1 MQLPLFPRN
10 LLLIVSCLIALNATF
25 SAATA
30 EEPLPNILMICID
43 DLNDWVG
50 CLDGHPETRTPHI
63 DALAEQGRL
72 FTNAHCAVT
81 VCSPSRISI
90 MSGLF
95 ASSHGSYELGPAYED
110 IERLDDVPTLPR
122 WFKDR
127 GYTTMVGGKVL
138 HHDFGGRLKDDIDIN
153 ISKRK
158 GGPRPKKMMNWP
170 GGKAWD
176 WGEFPPTD
184 DEMYDYQLAGKAAEV
199 LSEKQEK
206 PFFLSVGFFR
216 PHVPMFAPPK
226 WFDLFDEG
234 TITLPGAAVEDMADI
249 PRNFQYKMGVAP
261 TFAEIKAG
269 GKWNSMV
276 EAYLA
281 NTAFVDHCVGT
292 VMEGLNRG
300 PNRDNT
306 LVVLWSDHGFHLG
319 EKQHI
324 AKRTLWEE
332 STRVPLIFAGR
343 GISKGKRCA
352 EPVSLVDL
360 YPTLI
365 EWCGLEKNEKLE
377 GVSLVPQL
385 KEADAVR
392 EVPAVSA
399 SYFGNYAVRS
409 RDWRYI
415 RYADGAEELYDH
427 RVDPDEQVNL
437 ANAPA
442 SAEVKADLYRW
453 IPKDPAPEVKPL
465 ATREQVRAGVIAP

>member
-1 MQLPLFPRN
+1 MQLPLFPGR
-10 LLLIVSCLIALNATF
+10 LLLIVSCLIAANATF
-25 SAATA
+25 SAAA
-30 EEPLPNILMICID
+30 AGEGPPNVLMICID

-50 CLDGHPETRTPHI
+50 CLEGHPETKTPHI
-63 DALAEQGRL
+63 DALANQGRL

-95 ASSHGSYELGPAYED
+95 ASSHGSYELGPAYER
-110 IERLDDVPTLPR
+110 IEKLDDVPTMQR

-127 GYTTMVGGKVL
+127 GYTTMAGGKVL
-138 HHDFGGRLKDDIDIN
+138 HHDFGGRLKGDIDIN

-158 GGPRPKKMMNWP
+158 GGPRPKKIMNWP

-226 WFDLFDEG
+226 WFDLFDKE
-234 TITLPGAAVEDMADI
+234 TITLPGAPVDDMADV
-249 PRNFQYKMGVAP
+249 PQNFQYKMGVAP
-261 TFAEIKAG
+261 TLSEIKAG

-352 EPVSLVDL
+352 EPVSLVDI

-365 EWCGLEKNEKLE
+365 EWCGLEENELLE

-385 KEADAVR
+385 KKAKTKR

-409 RDWRYI
+409 REWRYI
-415 RYADGAEELYDH
+415 RYANGAEELYDH

-437 ANAPA
+437 ANAPT

-453 IPKDPAPEVKPL
+453 ISKNPTPEVKPV

>member
-1 MQLPLFPRN
+1 MQLPLFSGR
-10 LLLIVSCLIALNATF
+10 LLLIVSCLIAVNAIF
-25 SAATA
+25 STDAAGDG
-30 EEPLPNILMICID
+30 PPNILMICID

-50 CLDGHPETRTPHI
+50 CLDGHPEAMTPHI
-63 DALAEQGRL
+63 DALADQGRL

-110 IERLDDVPTLPR
+110 IEKLNEVPTMQR

-127 GYTTMVGGKVL
+127 GYTTMAGGKVL
-138 HHDFGGRLKDDIDIN
+138 HHDFGGRLEDDIDIN

-158 GGPRPKKMMNWP
+158 GGPRPKKVMNWP

-176 WGEFPPTD
+176 WGAFPPGD
-184 DEMYDYQLAGKAAEV
+184 DEMYDYQLAGAAAEV

-226 WFDLFDEG
+226 WFDLFDEEN
-234 TITLPGAAVEDMADI
+234 IVLPGAAAEDMADI

-261 TFAEIKAG
+261 TFAEIEAG
-269 GKWNSMV
+269 GKWKSMV

-292 VMEGLNRG
+292 VMEGLNHG

-332 STRVPLIFAGR
+332 STRVPLIFAGP
-343 GISKGKRCA
+343 GISKGKRCV
-352 EPVSLVDL
+352 EPVSLVDI

-365 EWCGLEKNEKLE
+365 EWCGLEENERLE
-377 GVSLVPQL
+377 GVSLVPQI
-385 KEADAVR
+385 KEANAAR

-415 RYADGAEELYDH
+415 RYANGAEELYDH

-437 ANAPA
+437 ANAPT

-453 IPKDPAPEVKPL
+453 IPKNPTPEVKPL